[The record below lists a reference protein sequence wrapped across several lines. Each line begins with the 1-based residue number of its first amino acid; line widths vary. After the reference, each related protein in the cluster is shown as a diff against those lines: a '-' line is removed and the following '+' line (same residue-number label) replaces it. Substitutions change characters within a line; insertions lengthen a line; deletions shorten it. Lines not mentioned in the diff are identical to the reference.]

1 MLNRYGLLG
10 RLVYER
16 CLYGDS
22 EYRKKLG
29 VPEDKEETHRMC
41 EGYAT
46 SFLRGY
52 KVVKKDNI
60 VDDEK
65 R

>member
-16 CLYGDS
+16 CLFGDS

-29 VPEDKEETHRMC
+29 VPEDKEESHRMC
-41 EGYAT
+41 EGYVQ

-52 KVVKKDNI
+52 RVKNKDDVVNN
-60 VDDEK
+60 EK

>member
-1 MLNRYGLLG
+1 MLNRYGLVG

-16 CLYGDS
+16 CLVGDR

-29 VPEDKEETHRMC
+29 VPEDAEESHRMC
-41 EGYAT
+41 EGYVQ
-46 SFLRGY
+46 SFLRGS
-52 KVVKKDNI
+52 KWVRRDDVVDN
-60 VDDEK
+60 EK